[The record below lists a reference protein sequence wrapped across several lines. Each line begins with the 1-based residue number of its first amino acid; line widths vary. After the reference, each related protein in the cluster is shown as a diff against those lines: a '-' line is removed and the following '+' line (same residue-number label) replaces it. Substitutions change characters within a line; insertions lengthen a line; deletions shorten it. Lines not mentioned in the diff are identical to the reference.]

1 MGTTKTSEIKMGFET
16 CGPNEA
22 MIVSG
27 FCHRSPVM
35 IPGGRVW
42 LWPVC
47 QKIQRLSL
55 NTMTLQVHSAN
66 VVTRQGVPINCVGVA
81 QVKIES
87 RNEKVLSLACTNFL
101 GKSEKTIRKVALET
115 MEGHQ
120 RAIMVFEVASTDLMN
135 MGICVVSYTLKDVN
149 DSGGYL
155 KALGMGRTAQVKRD
169 ARIGQAKAKMKG
181 EMKEAQAEQERMM
194 SKYSNDT
201 MVADAKREFD
211 LRKAAN
217 KKQVETQQ
225 AIEKLAGELQEAK
238 TMQALKEEEMK
249 IEIVKRTRQI
259 ELQDQEILRRE
270 KELEATVMK
279 PAEAE
284 KYRLEKIAEADKDR
298 AVLEAEAEA
307 ESIRIRGE
315 AKAFAIQQRS
325 SAEAEQMRKKALA
338 WQQYQEAA
346 MVDMVLKT
354 LPQIACE
361 IAAPLA
367 TANKVTMVSSG
378 GGEVGAAKLTG
389 EVLDVVRRLPA
400 VVEVMTGVKLMP
412 GSKKKIGHE

>member
-1 MGTTKTSEIKMGFET
+1 MGTTKNENQKMGFET

-120 RAIMVFEVASTDLMN
+120 RAIMGQMSVEEIHQDRRAFGIKVFEVASTDLMN

-181 EMKEAQAEQERMM
+181 EMKEAQAEQERMV

-279 PAEAE
+279 PAEA
-284 KYRLEKIAEADKDR
+284 DKDR

-367 TANKVTMVSSG
+367 TANKVTM
-378 GGEVGAAKLTG
+378 
-389 EVLDVVRRLPA
+389 D
-400 VVEVMTGVKLMP
+400 
-412 GSKKKIGHE
+412 